1 MSRLISRLEVRRRWP
16 RCAATSATKTSP
28 STMCRVKTNSKVN
41 EVMAVAMR
49 PRCTSQRRVGFEI
62 VIGRD
67 QLRQAAL
74 GKFIRC
80 SLYDR
85 KIVRSTYLWGKTL
98 MMSEDARFA
107 SGMFLVRS
115 PDPTP
120 KMNAHQM
127 TARENRDPTLS
138 PGAALRY

>member
-1 MSRLISRLEVRRRWP
+1 
-16 RCAATSATKTSP
+16 
-28 STMCRVKTNSKVN
+28 MCRVKTNSKVN

-98 MMSEDARFA
+98 MMSEDADSLQGCFSFDR
-107 SGMFLVRS
+107 
-115 PDPTP
+115 PTRRQ
-120 KMNAHQM
+120 K
-127 TARENRDPTLS
+127 
-138 PGAALRY
+138 